1 MRFLDLAFVI
11 RLGEGEAQ
19 GALKEGQSIED
30 QEEKK
35 NYYYVIY
42 FLLICKTCMSFR
54 VRPKVGF
61 PRLGKPT

>member
-30 QEEKK
+30 QEEK
-35 NYYYVIY
+35 
-42 FLLICKTCMSFR
+42 LLLCNLFSFD
-54 VRPKVGF
+54 
-61 PRLGKPT
+61 L